1 MIGKYILVALA
12 ALLALPALAAPPAP
26 RTGLAFAAAAARTD
40 QNKLAARL
48 YREATRANPLDADAW
63 FGLGR
68 ALDADDHLGE
78 ALAALE
84 RAGELRPDLPGLNK
98 ARGRSELR
106 AGNLAAAETAFRA
119 ASTEAPA
126 DPRGWVGLGVALDLQ
141 KRHVEAQSAYAGAL
155 RADPLDRS
163 ARNNLALSVALQGR
177 PAQAAA
183 LLEPW
188 VNADDAPA
196 RMRANLMLLRAAASP
211 AGTPA
216 AGVDPAMVAALRGLP
231 VEARP

>member
-1 MIGKYILVALA
+1 MIGKHIVVVL
-12 ALLALPALAAPPAP
+12 ALLAVPTLAAPPTP
-26 RTGLAFAAAAARTD
+26 RTSLAFAAAAARTD

-48 YREATRANPLDADAW
+48 YRDATRANPLDAEAW

-68 ALDADDHLGE
+68 ALDADDQLGE
-78 ALAALE
+78 ALAALQ
-84 RAGELRPDLPGLNK
+84 RAGELRPGLPGLSK

-106 AGNLAAAETAFRA
+106 AGNLVAAETAFRA
-119 ASTEAPA
+119 ATVEAAA

-141 KRHVEAQSAYAGAL
+141 KRHAEAQSAYAGAL

-163 ARNNLALSVALQGR
+163 ARNNLALSVALQGQ
-177 PAQAAA
+177 PGQAAA

-188 VNADDAPA
+188 ASADDAPT
-196 RMRANLMLLRAAASP
+196 RMRANLLLLRAAASQ

-216 AGVDPAMVAALRGLP
+216 AGVDPAMVAALRSLP